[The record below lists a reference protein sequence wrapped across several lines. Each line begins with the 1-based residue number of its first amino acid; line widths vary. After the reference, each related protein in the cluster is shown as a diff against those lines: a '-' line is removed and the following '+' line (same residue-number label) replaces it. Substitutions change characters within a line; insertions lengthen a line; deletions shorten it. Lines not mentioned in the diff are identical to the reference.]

1 MTISGAIIQKLLLLL
16 RPHLQDGME
25 RKGYL
30 IRALGTQADG
40 LNLIWNQPVNIFV
53 PNMVHEL
60 VVFGEITPGKPA
72 LCALLEV
79 IREDVGVDTQDSI
92 DKLLQQIREDLQ
104 KAEITGNSVQTTD
117 ALIEQVEQLLSNPNG
132 YIYLEKLVVREAKAL
147 AEVMQGELEA
157 CPWVLSPNNQT
168 QCQQCF
174 DYLEAKSERLVRTLI
189 TIIHYGRN
197 EEFVEVIAKSFRIL
211 TKNPSPQNFD
221 DTGVYIRLYP
231 LALAMY
237 AVFIIGIQTENSRFL
252 RTILNLSFTWIAARE
267 NPPRIILALI
277 CLFDLTGIW
286 PISIIQRIKYILLSW
301 TNVDELSE
309 DANATFWQGELVL
322 GLACI
327 ELTGQFLLPGIYLFG
342 GEEGVDFVLK
352 SFLCQKS
359 SFLRELYQN
368 VENIL
373 EAFDNQAEQF
383 LQRKF
388 PLLPRFPGGFSRGAL
403 PAFRGELWY

>member
-1 MTISGAIIQKLLLLL
+1 MAISSASIQKLLILL
-16 RPHLQDGME
+16 RPYLRDENE
-25 RKGYL
+25 RRAYL
-30 IRALGTQADG
+30 LRALGMNAPV
-40 LNLIWNQPVNIFV
+40 LNRLILNTSVDVFIT
-53 PNMVHEL
+53 NMVNEL
-60 VVFGEITPGKPA
+60 VAFGDIAPGQPA
-72 LCALLEV
+72 LCVLLEV
-79 IREDVGVDTQDSI
+79 IREDVGIDVKDSI
-92 DKLLQQIREDLQ
+92 DQLLQKIREELQ
-104 KAEITGNSVQTTD
+104 KAEITCNSVQTTD

-157 CPWVLSPNNQT
+157 CPWVLYPNNPT

-174 DYLEAKSERLVRTLI
+174 DYLEVKSERLVRTLI

-197 EEFVEVIAKSFRIL
+197 EEFVEVIEKAFRIL
-211 TKNPSPQNFD
+211 TKTPSPRSFE

-231 LALAMY
+231 LALAIY
-237 AVFIIGIQTENSRFL
+237 AVFIIGIHDEKPRFL
-252 RTILNLSFTWIAARE
+252 RTLLNVPFNWIVYRE
-267 NPPRIILALI
+267 NSRIILALF
-277 CLFDLTGIW
+277 CLFNLTGIM

-301 TNVDELSE
+301 INVDELSE
-309 DANATFWQGELVL
+309 DANVTFWQVELVL

-342 GEEGVDFVLK
+342 EEEGGDFVLK

-383 LQRKF
+383 LKRKF
-388 PLLPRFPGGFSRGAL
+388 PLLPRFPGGFRRGAL
-403 PAFRGELWY
+403 PAFRGEVWY

>member
-1 MTISGAIIQKLLLLL
+1 MDT
-16 RPHLQDGME
+16 PV
-25 RKGYL
+25 
-30 IRALGTQADG
+30 
-40 LNLIWNQPVNIFV
+40 LNRLVWSTSVDVFIT
-53 PNMVHEL
+53 NMVNEL
-60 VVFGEITPGKPA
+60 VAFGEITPGKPA

-147 AEVMQGELEA
+147 AEVMQGELDA
-157 CPWVLSPNNQT
+157 CPWVLYPNNQT

-174 DYLEAKSERLVRTLI
+174 HYLEAKSERLVRTLI

-211 TKNPSPQNFD
+211 TKNPSPQNFN

-237 AVFIIGIQTENSRFL
+237 AVFIIGIQTEKSRFL
-252 RTILNLSFTWIAARE
+252 RTILNLSFNWIPNRE
-267 NPPRIILALI
+267 NPRIIRSLI
-277 CLFDLTGIW
+277 CLFDWTGIM
-286 PISIIQRIKYILLSW
+286 PISIIRRIKPILLSW
-301 TNVDELSE
+301 INVDELSE

-327 ELTGQFLLPGIYLFG
+327 ELTGQFLLPGSYLFG
-342 GEEGVDFVLK
+342 EEKGVDFVLK

-359 SFLRELYQN
+359 SFLRELYPN

-383 LQRKF
+383 LKRKF
-388 PLLPRFPGGFSRGAL
+388 PLHPQFPGGFSRGAL
-403 PAFRGELWY
+403 PAFRRERWY

>member
-1 MTISGAIIQKLLLLL
+1 MAISGDIIQKLLRLL
-16 RPHLQDGME
+16 RPHLQDEKE

-30 IRALGTQADG
+30 IRALGTNTDA
-40 LNLIWNQPVNIFV
+40 LNLIWNEPVNIFV
-53 PNMVHEL
+53 PHMVQEL
-60 VVFGEITPGKPA
+60 VAFGEITPGKPA

-197 EEFVEVIAKSFRIL
+197 EEFLEVIAKSFRIL
-211 TKNPSPQNFD
+211 TKNPSPQNFN

-237 AVFIIGIQTENSRFL
+237 AVFIIGIQTEKSRFL

-267 NPPRIILALI
+267 NPRIILALI
-277 CLFDLTGIW
+277 CLFDLTGIM
-286 PISIIQRIKYILLSW
+286 PISIIKRIKDILLSW
-301 TNVDELSE
+301 INVDELSE

-342 GEEGVDFVLK
+342 RQKGVDFVLK

-383 LQRKF
+383 LKRKF

>member
-1 MTISGAIIQKLLLLL
+1 
-16 RPHLQDGME
+16 
-25 RKGYL
+25 
-30 IRALGTQADG
+30 
-40 LNLIWNQPVNIFV
+40 
-53 PNMVHEL
+53 
-60 VVFGEITPGKPA
+60 
-72 LCALLEV
+72 LLEV